1 VKFGLKSLESSL
13 GEVVYLGHA
22 HRVTP
27 GGKPCVGRARTRLSV
42 QDSGLPKASSRREM
56 YGLTP

>member
-1 VKFGLKSLESSL
+1 L

-27 GGKPCVGRARTRLSV
+27 GGKPCVGRARTHLLV
-42 QDSGLPKASSRREM
+42 QDSGRPNALSRREM
-56 YGLTP
+56 YGWTP